1 MTLALREAIH
11 DRWDNAG
18 LATAVA
24 PLYPGAR
31 DAAPERTVLPRA
43 QYSLPGD
50 TQRTRSRGSRELL
63 QDLRFQVWGTEDAT
77 VQQYVDLIEAAFVDS
92 ESASTN
98 PLSLAPADGRIL
110 SVDYV
115 GQVVIQEE
123 ASVFQG
129 LLELRIQWCR
139 AIAA

>member
-1 MTLALREAIH
+1 MTLALREAIY
-11 DRWDNAG
+11 DRWNNAG
-18 LATAVA
+18 LATAIA
-24 PLYPGAR
+24 PLYAGER
-31 DAAPERTVLPRA
+31 DAAPERTPLPRA
-43 QYSLPGD
+43 QYSLPAD
-50 TQRTRSRGSRELL
+50 TERTRSRGSRELL
-63 QDLRFQVWGTEDAT
+63 QDLRFQVWGTNDAT

-115 GQVVIQEE
+115 GQAVLQET
-123 ASVFQG
+123 ASVYQG
-129 LLELRIQWCR
+129 VLELRVQWCR